1 MRAWHKSH
9 LFYKCN
15 RNHALHA
22 NDERIKS
29 LSTKGRTTDFLTNSK
44 LLNASKYRNPTEIRY
59 CQSNVEH

>member
-29 LSTKGRTTDFLTNSK
+29 LSTEGRTTDFLTN
-44 LLNASKYRNPTEIRY
+44 
-59 CQSNVEH
+59 